1 MTYPPNND
9 PQYGQQPPPYG
20 QQPPQY
26 GQPQPPQ
33 YGQQAPQYG
42 QPQPPQYGQQQPP
55 QYGQQAPQYGQ
66 QAPQYGG
73 QQYGQPQYGQPQYG
87 TPGGYGAA
95 AANYANWG
103 QRAGGYLIDGVI
115 LLPFYI
121 IAAILAGHGTF
132 ANLIAVLIYL
142 GGIVTVGYNRWFLGG
157 KTGQTWGRKALGIR
171 LVSEETGQPIGAGMA
186 FVRDLC
192 HALDTLACYV
202 GWLFP
207 IWDAKR
213 QTFADKIM
221 KTIVVN

>member
-26 GQPQPPQ
+26 GQPQPGQYGQPAAQYPAQQ
-33 YGQQAPQYG
+33 YGQQ
-42 QPQPPQYGQQQPP
+42 
-55 QYGQQAPQYGQ
+55 
-66 QAPQYGG
+66 
-73 QQYGQPQYGQPQYG
+73 QYG

-132 ANLIAVLIYL
+132 ANLLAVI
-142 GGIVTVGYNRWFLGG
+142 I
-157 KTGQTWGRKALGIR
+157 
-171 LVSEETGQPIGAGMA
+171 
-186 FVRDLC
+186 
-192 HALDTLACYV
+192 
-202 GWLFP
+202 
-207 IWDAKR
+207 
-213 QTFADKIM
+213 
-221 KTIVVN
+221 

>member
-33 YGQQAPQYG
+33 YGQQ
-42 QPQPPQYGQQQPP
+42 QPPQYG
-55 QYGQQAPQYGQ
+55 APQYGQ
-66 QAPQYGG
+66 QPA
-73 QQYGQPQYGQPQYG
+73 QYGQPQYGQQPAQYGQQQYG

-95 AANYANWG
+95 AVNYASWG

-115 LLPFYI
+115 LVPVYI
-121 IAAILAGHGTF
+121 VAALLVGHGTF
-132 ANLIAVLIYL
+132 ANLIAVVFYL
-142 GGIVTVGYNRWFLGG
+142 AGLGAVFYNRWFLGG

-171 LVSEETGQPIGAGMA
+171 LVSEETGQPIGPGMA

-192 HALDTLACYV
+192 HALDSLACYI

-207 IWDAKR
+207 LWDAKR
-213 QTFADKIM
+213 QTFADKII